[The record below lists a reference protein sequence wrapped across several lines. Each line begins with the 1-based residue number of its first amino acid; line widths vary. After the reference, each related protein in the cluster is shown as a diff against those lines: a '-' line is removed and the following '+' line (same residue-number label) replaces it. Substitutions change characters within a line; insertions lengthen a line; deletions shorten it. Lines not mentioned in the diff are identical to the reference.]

1 MATGHAV
8 RRDWIASE
16 FSKGIQAE
24 ADCAEIAKLR
34 GSSPPSESL
43 QVLYN
48 EIAVA
53 DDRHRSIVET
63 IAARYGHAPSNSVSA
78 GIGQTL
84 GRIKMKVGEMGA
96 TPLQL
101 LSEDLALKANA
112 IHWYVA
118 WIKTFEAIDDASSA
132 RELAAVLT
140 EEKAHQNALQEGLN
154 LLVRQ
159 SATGVDQPK
168 TP

>member
-1 MATGHAV
+1 MATGHSI

-24 ADCAEIAKLR
+24 ADFAETAKLR
-34 GSSPPSESL
+34 GASPPTVSL

-48 EIAVA
+48 EIAIA

-63 IAARYGHAPSNSVSA
+63 IAARYGHAPSTSMSA

-84 GRIKMKVGEMGA
+84 GRLKMKVGDMGA

-101 LSEDLALKANA
+101 LSDDLATKANA

-118 WIKTFEAIDDASSA
+118 WIKTFESINDASSA

-140 EEKAHQNALQEGLN
+140 EEKAHQNALQEEFEPARSSG
-154 LLVRQ
+154 RDG
-159 SATGVDQPK
+159 SRST
-168 TP
+168 